1 MKIYKSSLN
10 MEQNWKNKFVIK
22 MRESEIKIM
31 SIKDNLLILISM
43 ACKLKLII
51 LWIILNGSLLIILI
65 KKHSKN
71 KNNPNKKIQAF

>member
-1 MKIYKSSLN
+1 MKIYKNSLN